1 MQIQHFNHHHPLNFH
16 EVHKEDENLGCKACK
31 LEIHGPAYICKE
43 CGYYLHKAC
52 TELPNEVL
60 HPLHPQ
66 HALNLLTRS
75 PNTRHFICDECGD
88 ISDGFLYFCCECHFK
103 VDVKCAGLSAP
114 SNQGQRQK
122 EMARKTKISHFSH
135 DHMLVL
141 GSAKKDYYCSYCQL
155 EIFGLAYCCLDCNDI
170 YVLRESCLE
179 FPEKMQHPFHPL
191 HPLMAKMFLTES
203 CHACDFR
210 FVGIS
215 YSCLECD
222 LHLHPTCLNSMR
234 RALKF
239 NLRTCK
245 LDFFY
250 FGIGCQMLFNGY
262 TCLRCDE
269 TGAGPFCFCIEAN
282 ISLHLECFP
291 IPQMVKSTHHSHP
304 LVLKNSFVEDDTGEY
319 YCDICEEERFA
330 KYHIYYCEECQDMFV
345 THLECVLFE
354 VNSYMTYVFI

>member
-1 MQIQHFNHHHPLNFH
+1 MKDS
-16 EVHKEDENLGCKACK
+16 EVWFDDNKSTNSMPGSMNMELEHGATSLMVDGKVSVEKVMEHGESELGETIDTTIYKSR
-31 LEIHGPAYICKE
+31 
-43 CGYYLHKAC
+43 
-52 TELPNEVL
+52 ELKVV

-170 YVLRESCLE
+170 YVLHESCLE

-234 RALKF
+234 RAQKF

-250 FGIGCQMLFNGY
+250 FGIEVLSWPVPRIRNKSVE
-262 TCLRCDE
+262 LEDE
-269 TGAGPFCFCIEAN
+269 IED
-282 ISLHLECFP
+282 
-291 IPQMVKSTHHSHP
+291 
-304 LVLKNSFVEDDTGEY
+304 LV
-319 YCDICEEERFA
+319 
-330 KYHIYYCEECQDMFV
+330 H
-345 THLECVLFE
+345 
-354 VNSYMTYVFI
+354 